1 MDATNERVK
10 PIAIEHE
17 LKNSFLDYSMSVIVS
32 RALPDVRDG
41 LKPVHRRVLYSMH
54 NLSLSKGRPYRKS
67 ATIVGDTMGKYHP
80 HGDSSI
86 YDTLVRLAQEWN
98 MRYPLVDGQGNFGS
112 IDGDSAAAMRYTES
126 RMEAI
131 TALMLND
138 IEKQTVDMVPN
149 YDGREMEP
157 SVLPAAIPNLL
168 VNGSYGIAVGMAT
181 SCPPHNLT
189 EVCNGLIHL
198 IDNPEAKP
206 KDLMRFIYGPDF
218 PTGGIICGRSGI
230 YQAYTTGRGRVT
242 VRAKV
247 AVESRKDGGGKERL
261 IVQEIPYQVNKTRL
275 IENIADLV
283 RNKTIEGITDLR
295 DESDKDG
302 MRVVI
307 ELRKGE
313 EPEVVLNQLYKH
325 TQLQATVSIIM
336 LALVNN
342 TPRVL
347 NLRELLYYYIQH
359 RAEIVERRTRFDLT
373 KAEDRAHIVEGL
385 LKAIDNIDEVI
396 KIIRESADTEDA
408 QARLIKRFGFSEVQ
422 ANAILAMRLR
432 RLTGLER
439 SELEQEYRDLL
450 QEIERL
456 RHILSSEKTILAE
469 VRKEVEKV
477 REDYGDPRRTEIIE
491 KINDFQVEDLIA
503 DENMVVTVSNQ
514 GYIKRLPV
522 TTYRKQRRG
531 GKGVTGMDTK
541 EDDFVRDLFIASAH
555 QYMLF
560 FTNLG
565 RLYWRKVYD
574 LPKAGRTARGRA
586 IVNLLNLG
594 QDETVTAFL
603 PVRDLNEEG
612 RYVCMVTRK
621 GTIKKT
627 ALKAFS
633 NPRAT
638 GIIALDLDD
647 GDMLWDTLITSGNDN
662 ILIATH
668 HGLAIRFPESDVR
681 PMGRTAR
688 GVIGIRLHPDDYVVG
703 VSLAEDDKTVLSVT
717 ENGYGKRTQVG
728 EYRLQHRGGQGIIN
742 IKTSERNGNVVAML
756 TVDDDD
762 EIVLV
767 STDGT
772 VIRTGVSGISTI
784 GRNTQGVKIMKPQPD
799 AVVSA
804 VARALGDKKEED
816 ATESAPT
823 EITES
828 DSSSQNGAVPPEQLD
843 LEDEFEEHEFEEEE
857 EEEFQDEE

>member
-1 MDATNERVK
+1 MEPTDRIK
-10 PIAIEHE
+10 PISIELE

-41 LKPVHRRVLYSMH
+41 LKPVHRRVLYAMH
-54 NLSLSKGRPYRKS
+54 NLNLSKGRPYRKS
-67 ATIVGDTMGKYHP
+67 AAIVGDTMGKYHP
-80 HGDSSI
+80 HGDASI
-86 YDTLVRLAQEWN
+86 YDTLVRMAQEWS

-112 IDGDSAAAMRYTES
+112 IDGDSPAAMRYTES

-138 IEKQTVDMVPN
+138 IEKQTVDMVDN
-149 YDGREMEP
+149 YDGREQEP
-157 SVLPAAIPNLL
+157 KVLPAAIPNLL

-189 EVCNGLIHL
+189 EVCNALIHL
-198 IDNPEAKP
+198 IDNPEATP
-206 KDLMRFIYGPDF
+206 RDLMRFIKGPDF
-218 PTGGIICGRSGI
+218 PTGGIICGRGGI
-230 YQAYTTGRGRVT
+230 YEAYMTGRGRVT
-242 VRAKV
+242 VRAKI
-247 AVESRKDGGGKERL
+247 AVESRKDSGKERL

-275 IENIADLV
+275 IENIAELV
-283 RNKTIEGITDLR
+283 QNKTIEGITDLR

-302 MRVVI
+302 MRIVI

-325 TQLQATVSIIM
+325 TQLQATASIIM

-373 KAEDRAHIVEGL
+373 KAEERAHIVEGL

-396 KIIRESADTEDA
+396 KIIRESADTDEA
-408 QARLIKRFGFSEVQ
+408 QQRLMDRFSFSEAQ

-439 SELEQEYRDLL
+439 SELEQEYRDLIM
-450 QEIERL
+450 EIERL

-469 VRKEVEKV
+469 VRREVEKV
-477 REDYGDPRRTEIIE
+477 REDYGDARRTEILDE
-491 KINDFQVEDLIA
+491 LGEFRVEDLIA

-522 TTYRKQRRG
+522 STYRKQRRG

-541 EDDFVRDLFIASAH
+541 DDDFVRDLFIASAH

-565 RLYWRKVYD
+565 RLYWRKVHE
-574 LPKAGRTARGRA
+574 LPKASRTARGRA
-586 IVNLLNLG
+586 IVNVLNLAP
-594 QDETVTAFL
+594 DETVTAFL

-612 RYVCMVTRK
+612 RFVFMVTRK

-633 NPRAT
+633 NPRAA
-638 GIIALDLDD
+638 GIIAIDLDE
-647 GDMLWDTLITSGNDN
+647 GDTLWDTLITSGKDN
-662 ILIATH
+662 ILIATNQ
-668 HGLAIRFPESDVR
+668 GLAIRFPEKDVR

-688 GVIGIRLHPDDYVVG
+688 GVIGIRLQPNDYVVG
-703 VSLAEDDKTVLSVT
+703 VSLAEDEKTVLSVT
-717 ENGYGKRTQVG
+717 ENGYGKRTKVG

-742 IKTSERNGNVVAML
+742 IKTTERNGNVVAML

-762 EIVLV
+762 EVVLV

-772 VIRTGVSGISTI
+772 VIRTGVAGISTI
-784 GRNTQGVKIMKPQPD
+784 GRNTQGVKIMKPQPG

-804 VARALGDKKEED
+804 VARALGEKKEED
-816 ATESAPT
+816 ATESAPM
-823 EITES
+823 EVNEAS
-828 DSSSQNGAVPPEQLD
+828 QENQNGSGVPEQLEMD
-843 LEDEFEEHEFEEEE
+843 DEFEGE
-857 EEEFQDEE
+857 DEE

>member
-1 MDATNERVK
+1 MDATERVK
-10 PIAIEHE
+10 PIAIEQE
-17 LKNSFLDYSMSVIVS
+17 MKNSFLDYSMSVIVS

-41 LKPVHRRVLYSMH
+41 LKPVHRRILYAMH
-54 NLSLSKGRPYRKS
+54 NLSLSKGRSYRKS
-67 ATIVGDTMGKYHP
+67 AAIVGDTMGKYHP
-80 HGDSSI
+80 HGDSAI
-86 YDTLVRLAQEWN
+86 YDSLVRMAQEWN
-98 MRYPLVDGQGNFGS
+98 LRYPLVDGQGNFGS

-126 RMEAI
+126 RMESI
-131 TALMLND
+131 TALMLAD
-138 IEKQTVDMVPN
+138 IEKQTVNMADN
-149 YDGREMEP
+149 YDGREKEP
-157 SVLPAAIPNLL
+157 TVLPAAIPNLL

-189 EVCNGLIHL
+189 EVCDALIHL
-198 IDNPEAKP
+198 IDNPDASP
-206 KDLMRFIYGPDF
+206 KDLMRFVKGPDF

-230 YQAYTTGRGRVT
+230 YDAYMTGRGRVT
-242 VRAKV
+242 LRARI
-247 AVESRKDGGGKERL
+247 AVESRKDSGKERL
-261 IVQEIPYQVNKTRL
+261 IIQEIPYQVNKSRL
-275 IENIADLV
+275 IENIAELV
-283 RNKTIEGITDLR
+283 QSKTIEGITDLR

-325 TQLQATVSIIM
+325 SQLQATASIIM

-347 NLRELLYYYIQH
+347 NLREVLYYYVQH
-359 RAEIVERRTRFDLT
+359 RAEIIERRTRFDLA
-373 KAEDRAHIVEGL
+373 KAEERAHIVEGL
-385 LKAIDNIDEVI
+385 LKAIDHIDEVI

-408 QARLIKRFGFSEVQ
+408 QARLMKRFGFSEPQ

-439 SELEQEYRDLL
+439 SELEQEYRDLI

-456 RHILSSEKTILAE
+456 RHILSSDKTILAE
-469 VRKEVEKV
+469 VRKEVLKV
-477 REDYGDPRRTEIIE
+477 REDYGDARRTELLDE
-491 KINDFQVEDLIA
+491 LGEFRVEDLIA
-503 DENMVVTVSNQ
+503 DENMVVTVSNL
-514 GYIKRLPV
+514 GYVKRLPV
-522 TTYRKQRRG
+522 STYRKQRRG

-560 FTNLG
+560 FTNMG
-565 RLYWRKVYD
+565 RLYWRKVHE
-574 LPKAGRTARGRA
+574 LPKASRTARGRA
-586 IVNLLNLG
+586 IVNVLNLA
-594 QDETVTAFL
+594 QDESVTAFL

-612 RYVCMVTRK
+612 RFVFMVTRR

-633 NPRAT
+633 NPRAA
-638 GIIALDLDD
+638 GIIAIDLDE
-647 GDMLWDTLITSGNDN
+647 GDTLWDTLITSGKDN
-662 ILIATH
+662 ILIATNQ
-668 HGLAIRFPESDVR
+668 GVAIRFPETDVR

-688 GVIGIRLHPDDYVVG
+688 GVIGIRLQPDDYVVG
-703 VSLAEDDKTVLSVT
+703 VSLAEDEKTVLSIT
-717 ENGYGKRTQVG
+717 ENGFGKRTKVG

-742 IKTSERNGNVVAML
+742 IKTSERNGNVVGML

-772 VIRTGVSGISTI
+772 VIRTGIAGIRTI
-784 GRNTQGVKIMKPQPD
+784 GRNTQGVKIMMPQPG

-804 VARALGDKKEED
+804 VARALGEKKEED
-816 ATESAPT
+816 ATESAPI
-823 EITES
+823 EVNES
-828 DSSSQNGAVPPEQLD
+828 GQVIQNGDRIPEQLD
-843 LEDEFEEHEFEEEE
+843 LDDEFE
-857 EEEFQDEE
+857 DEE

>member
-1 MDATNERVK
+1 MDAPERIK
-10 PIAIEHE
+10 PIAIEQE
-17 LKNSFLDYSMSVIVS
+17 MKNSFLDYSMSVIVS

-41 LKPVHRRVLYSMH
+41 LKPVHRRVLYAMH
-54 NLSLSKGRPYRKS
+54 NLNLSKGRPYRKS
-67 ATIVGDTMGKYHP
+67 AAIVGDTMGKYHP

-86 YDTLVRLAQEWN
+86 YDTLVRLAQDWN

-126 RMEAI
+126 RMEGI

-138 IEKQTVDMVPN
+138 IEKQTVNMVPN
-149 YDGREMEP
+149 YDGRELEP

-206 KDLMRFIYGPDF
+206 KDLMRFIHGPDF
-218 PTGGIICGRSGI
+218 PTGGIICGRAGI
-230 YQAYTTGRGRVT
+230 VEAYATGRGRVT

-247 AVESRKDGGGKERL
+247 AVETRKDSGKERL
-261 IVQEIPYQVNKTRL
+261 IIQEIPYQVNKTRL
-275 IENIADLV
+275 IENIVELV
-283 RNKTIEGITDLR
+283 QNKTVEGITDLR

-325 TQLQATVSIIM
+325 TQLQATASIIM

-347 NLRELLYYYIQH
+347 NLRELLYYYVQH
-359 RAEIVERRTRFDLT
+359 RAEIIERRTRFDLT
-373 KAEDRAHIVEGL
+373 KAEERAHIVEGL

-396 KIIRESADTEDA
+396 KIIRESADSEDA
-408 QARLIKRFGFSEVQ
+408 QHRLMKRFDFSEPQ

-439 SELEQEYRDLL
+439 SELEQEYRDLI

-456 RHILSSEKTILAE
+456 RHILSSDKTILAE

-477 REDYGDPRRTEIIE
+477 KEDYGDARRTEILDE
-491 KINDFQVEDLIA
+491 LGEFHVEDLIA

-586 IVNLLNLG
+586 IVNLLNLS
-594 QDETVTAFL
+594 QDETVTALL

-612 RYVCMVTRK
+612 LFICMVTRK
-621 GTIKKT
+621 GIIKKT
-627 ALKAFS
+627 TLKAFS
-633 NPRAT
+633 NPRAA
-638 GIIALDLDD
+638 GIIAIDLDD
-647 GDMLWDTLITSGNDN
+647 GDMLWDTLITTGKDN

-668 HGLAIRFPESDVR
+668 EGLAIRFPESDVR

-688 GVIGIRLHPDDYVVG
+688 GVIGIRLQPDDYVVG

-717 ENGYGKRTQVG
+717 ENGFGKRTQVG

-742 IKTSERNGNVVAML
+742 IKTSERNGNVVSML

-767 STDGT
+767 GTDGT
-772 VIRTGVSGISTI
+772 VIRTGVAGISTI

-804 VARALGDKKEED
+804 VARALGDKKEQD

-823 EITES
+823 EVSES
-828 DSSSQNGAVPPEQLD
+828 DLSSQNGSAAAEQLD
-843 LEDEFEEHEFEEEE
+843 LEDEFEEESEE
-857 EEEFQDEE
+857 

>member
-1 MDATNERVK
+1 MEANDRLK
-10 PIAIEHE
+10 PITIEQE
-17 LKNSFLDYSMSVIVS
+17 LKQSFLDYSMSVIVS
-32 RALPDVRDG
+32 RALPDIRDG
-41 LKPVHRRVLYSMH
+41 LKPVHRRVLYAMH
-54 NLSLSKGRPYRKS
+54 NLNLSKARPFRKC
-67 ATIVGDTMGKYHP
+67 AAIVGDTMGKYHP

-86 YDTLVRLAQEWN
+86 YDTLVRLAQDWN

-112 IDGDSAAAMRYTES
+112 IDGDSAAAMRYTEA

-157 SVLPAAIPNLL
+157 AILPATLPNLL
-168 VNGSYGIAVGMAT
+168 INGSYGIAVGMAT

-189 EVCNGLIHL
+189 EVCDAILYQLDH
-198 IDNPEAKP
+198 PEAKP
-206 KDLMRFIYGPDF
+206 IDLMRFIQGPDF
-218 PTGGIICGRSGI
+218 PTGGIICGRAGI
-230 YQAYTTGRGRVT
+230 HEAYTTGRGRVT

-247 AVESRKDGGGKERL
+247 AIETQKNTGRARL
-261 IVQEIPYQVNKTRL
+261 IIQEIPYQVNKSNL
-275 IENIADLV
+275 IEKIAQLV
-283 RNKTIEGITDLR
+283 QTKTIEGITDLR

-313 EPEVVLNQLYKH
+313 EPEVILNQLYKN
-325 TQLQATVSIIM
+325 TQLQATASIIM

-347 NLRELLYYYIQH
+347 NLKEVLYYFIQH
-359 RAEIVERRTRFDLT
+359 RAEIIERRTRFELA
-373 KAEDRAHIVEGL
+373 KAEQRAHIVEGL

-396 KIIRESADTEDA
+396 QIIRQSADSENA
-408 QARLIKRFGFSEVQ
+408 QKNLMERFDFSEAQ

-439 SELEQEYRDLL
+439 STLEQEYRDLL

-456 RHILSSEKTILAE
+456 RHILSSEQTILDE
-469 VRKEVEKV
+469 VRKEVEKIKN
-477 REDYGDPRRTEIIE
+477 DYGDSRRTEILNE
-491 KINDFQVEDLIA
+491 VGEVQLEDLIA
-503 DENMVVTVSNQ
+503 DENMVVTVSNE

-531 GKGVTGMDTK
+531 GRGVAGMDTK

-565 RLYWRKVYD
+565 RVYWRKVYD
-574 LPKAGRTARGRA
+574 LPRAGRTARGRA
-586 IVNLLNLG
+586 IVNLLNLSP
-594 QDETVTAFL
+594 EERVTTLL
-603 PVRDLNEEG
+603 PVQDLNEKG
-612 RYVCMVTRK
+612 RFICMVTQK

-627 ALKAFS
+627 TLKSFR
-633 NPRAT
+633 NPRSN
-638 GIIALDLDD
+638 GIIAINLAE
-647 GDMLWDTLITSGNDN
+647 GDMLWETLLTSGKDN

-668 HGLAIRFPESDVR
+668 RGQAIRFPETDVR
-681 PMGRTAR
+681 PTGRTSR
-688 GVIGIRLHPDDYVVG
+688 GVLGIRLSPEDYVVG
-703 VSLAEDDKTVLSVT
+703 VSIAADDQTVLSIT
-717 ENGYGKRTQVG
+717 ENGFGKRTQVG
-728 EYRLQHRGGQGIIN
+728 EYRLQSRSGKGIIN
-742 IKTSERNGNVVAML
+742 IKTNERNGNVVSML

-762 EIVLV
+762 EIMLI
-767 STDGT
+767 STDGN
-772 VIRTGVSGISTI
+772 VIRVQVAEVRTI
-784 GRNTQGVKIMKPQPD
+784 GRNTQGVTIMKPQPG

-804 VARALGDKKEED
+804 VARALGEKKEED

-823 EITES
+823 EVHKSETTSS
-828 DSSSQNGAVPPEQLD
+828 DDPEDAEQMD
-843 LEDEFEEHEFEEEE
+843 LEDILEDD
-857 EEEFQDEE
+857 DEQ

>member
-1 MDATNERVK
+1 MDSTERVK
-10 PIAIEHE
+10 PIAIETE

-41 LKPVHRRVLYSMH
+41 LKPVHRRVLYAMH
-54 NLSLSKGRPYRKS
+54 NLNLTKGRSYRK
-67 ATIVGDTMGKYHP
+67 AAAIVGDTMGKYHP

-112 IDGDSAAAMRYTES
+112 IDGDSAAAMRYTEA

-138 IEKQTVDMVPN
+138 IEKQTVDMMPN

-157 SVLPAAIPNLL
+157 TVLPAAIPNLL
-168 VNGSYGIAVGMAT
+168 INGSYGIAVGMAT

-189 EVCNGLIHL
+189 EVCNALIHL
-198 IDNPEAKP
+198 IDNPEATP
-206 KDLMRFIYGPDF
+206 KDLMRFVKGPDF
-218 PTGGIICGRSGI
+218 PTGGIICGRAGI
-230 YQAYTTGRGRVT
+230 YDAYTTGRGRVT
-242 VRAKV
+242 VRSKV
-247 AVESRKDGGGKERL
+247 AVETRKDSAKERL
-261 IVQEIPYQVNKTRL
+261 IIQEIPYQVNKTKL
-275 IENIADLV
+275 IEDIAALV
-283 RNKTIEGITDLR
+283 QNKIVEGITDLR

-325 TQLQATVSIIM
+325 TQLQSTISIIM
-336 LALVNN
+336 LALVNK

-347 NLRELLYYYIQH
+347 NLREILFYYIQH
-359 RAEIVERRTRFDLT
+359 RAEIVERRTRFDLA

-396 KIIRESADTEDA
+396 KIIRESQDTEDA
-408 QARLIKRFGFSEVQ
+408 QLRLMKRFDFSEPQ

-439 SELEQEYRDLL
+439 SELEQEYRDLI

-469 VRKEVEKV
+469 VRKEVLQVK
-477 REDYGDPRRTEIIE
+477 EDYGDSRRTELLDE
-491 KINDFQVEDLIA
+491 LGEFRVEDLIA

-522 TTYRKQRRG
+522 STYRKQRRG

-565 RLYWRKVYD
+565 RLYWRKVHE
-574 LPKAGRTARGRA
+574 LPKASRTARGRA
-586 IVNLLNLG
+586 IVNVLNLAPE
-594 QDETVTAFL
+594 ETVTAFL

-612 RYVCMVTRK
+612 RFVFMVTRK

-633 NPRAT
+633 NPRAA
-638 GIIALDLDD
+638 GIIAIDLDE
-647 GDMLWDTLITSGNDN
+647 GDTLWDTLITSGNDN
-662 ILIATH
+662 ILIATNQ
-668 HGLAIRFPESDVR
+668 GLAIRFPEKDVR

-688 GVIGIRLHPDDYVVG
+688 GVIGIRLQPDDFVVG
-703 VSLAEDDKTVLSVT
+703 VSLAEDEKTVLSIT
-717 ENGYGKRTQVG
+717 ENGFGKRTQVG

-742 IKTSERNGNVVAML
+742 IKTTERNGNVVAML

-772 VIRTGVSGISTI
+772 VIRTGVAGISTI
-784 GRNTQGVKIMKPQPD
+784 GRNTQGVKIMKPQPG

-804 VARALGDKKEED
+804 VARALGEKKEED
-816 ATESAPT
+816 ATESAPM
-823 EITES
+823 EV
-828 DSSSQNGAVPPEQLD
+828 NGSAPSPNGEGSPEQLD
-843 LEDEFEEHEFEEEE
+843 LEDEFEDDTE
-857 EEEFQDEE
+857 